1 MVVVS
6 SMVVCSVT
14 ILVIS
19 DDTVVDSVLT
29 VTDWAVV
36 VGFSKEVVC
45 SAIVIVDSIV
55 FTEVSRDTAVTSTV
69 VAADSDVIDSDS
81 VVDAVSTIVVETV
94 DGLEMLSEIV
104 DVSSATSVVTDIVV
118 VSVDVSVSG
127 TGLFVEP
134 DVFSNIVVDN
144 VVGAS

>member
-118 VSVDVSVSG
+118 VSVDVSVSV